1 MPTFKLFENPDV
13 ATIGDTSVIVELN
26 KRLAQNSNYKIPEG
40 FLKVAEKEVIS
51 VYKIPDY
58 FPVKRPQKIVL
69 EILDKIF
76 ADALGVHFLEPMSE
90 VKEVWKAKM
99 INKHVSEGAEPARYM
114 QPSKPRARSRMSRD

>member
-1 MPTFKLFENPDV
+1 MN
-13 ATIGDTSVIVELN
+13 
-26 KRLAQNSNYKIPEG
+26 
-40 FLKVAEKEVIS
+40 

-76 ADALGVHFLEPMSE
+76 ADAIGVHFLEPMSE

-99 INKHVSEGAEPARYM
+99 VNKH
-114 QPSKPRARSRMSRD
+114 